1 MAKIQVKRIYE
12 EPEKS
17 DGFRVLVDRRWPR
30 GISKERAALD
40 LWMKTVAPS
49 TELREWFGHDPKRWK
64 EFVKRYR
71 AELREHTTELA
82 ELRSRARKGP
92 LTLLFGARDSEHNE
106 AIVLKETLE
115 QRPRRPLMSAGCGLP
130 KGVSSMRT
138 GRTGSSA

>member
-1 MAKIQVKRIYE
+1 MVQIRAKRIYE
-12 EPEKS
+12 EPKSS
-17 DGFRVLVDRRWPR
+17 DGFRVLVDRLWPR

-49 TELREWFGHDPKRWK
+49 TGLRQWFGHDPNRWK

-71 AELREHTTELA
+71 AELREHRSELA

-106 AIVLKETLE
+106 AIVLKEALE
-115 QRPRRPLMSAGCGLP
+115 QRPD
-130 KGVSSMRT
+130 
-138 GRTGSSA
+138 